1 MKFNHQ
7 NLFQWNAYAYKDK
20 NREAK
25 RLQELEAKKASQPI
39 DRLRLQKERGEKKK
53 RNEAW
58 SDKVVRQE
66 IRVIRQE
73 KKARK
78 RAWLKTKAQNPQS
91 TGGREAR
98 EENVEDSEDAA
109 NDWEE
114 LKREKQQAKKVR
126 TIGL

>member
-1 MKFNHQ
+1 M
-7 NLFQWNAYAYKDK
+7 FQWNTYAYKDK

-39 DRLRLQKERGEKKK
+39 DHLRLQKERGEKKK
-53 RNEAW
+53 KNEAW
-58 SDKVVRQE
+58 SNNVVRQE
-66 IRVIRQE
+66 TRVKRQE

-78 RAWLKTKAQNPQS
+78 RAWLKTQAQESRS
-91 TGGREAR
+91 TGNDEAR
-98 EENVEDSEDAA
+98 DENIKDNEDAA

-114 LKREKQQAKKVR
+114 LKREKQQTKKAR